1 MLLLYLS
8 ALSFASASAA
18 AACPAGGH
26 LATNSCFVGFFPH
39 QQLNVTAAQPGEFP
53 TADACCGACAQAG
66 AASCGAWQ
74 WVQPA
79 ASIVAQRRLC
89 FLFAPGAVPAIKT
102 PKHAAQTQ
110 CDMGTAA
117 PPPLP
122 PPPPPSAA
130 IKNVLYILVDD
141 LRTNLS
147 PYGHSD
153 MHTPHLAAFA
163 KSPGTVLFEQAHV
176 QSQMCVPTRNSF
188 MSGRRPDVTRVFNDG
203 VGEKHFRVVGKK
215 WTALPQHFK
224 EQGWFATGCGKVCR
238 ILYVCVVCL
247 YLNPMGVCVLWMV
260 RDRMREGV

>member
-26 LATNSCFVGFFPH
+26 LATNTCFVGFFPH
-39 QQLNVTAAQPGEFP
+39 TLPTPLNVSAAQPGQFP
-53 TADACCGACAQAG
+53 SADACCGACAQAG

-79 ASIVAQRRLC
+79 ASIAAQRRLC
-89 FLFAPGAVPAIKT
+89 FLFAPGAIPAMKT
-102 PKHAAQTQ
+102 PKHPAQTQ

-153 MHTPHLAAFA
+153 MRTPHLAAFA

-238 ILYVCVVCL
+238 ILYVWCVCTRIPWEYVC
-247 YLNPMGVCVLWMV
+247 CVFVLLCL
-260 RDRMREGV
+260 